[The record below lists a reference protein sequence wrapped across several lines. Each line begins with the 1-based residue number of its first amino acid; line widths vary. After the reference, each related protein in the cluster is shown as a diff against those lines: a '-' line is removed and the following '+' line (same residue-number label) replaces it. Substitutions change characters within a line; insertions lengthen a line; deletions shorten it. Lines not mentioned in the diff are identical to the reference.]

1 MWTKEGTGKSV
12 VKNLCEEKCGEF
24 WEGLNISDDR
34 LHITLEFLCKDF
46 IMQVFTRLLVLGQFS
61 IYQLVYVDIY
71 FVG

>member
-46 IMQVFTRLLVLGQFS
+46 IM
-61 IYQLVYVDIY
+61 
-71 FVG
+71 